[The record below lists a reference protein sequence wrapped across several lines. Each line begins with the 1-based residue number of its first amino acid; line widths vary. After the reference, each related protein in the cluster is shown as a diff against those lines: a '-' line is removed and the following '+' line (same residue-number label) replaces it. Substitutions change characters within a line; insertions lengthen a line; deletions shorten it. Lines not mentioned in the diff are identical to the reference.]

1 MTAKQLDT
9 ASGDTFES
17 AVQGTPPMLVGI
29 DRLNVYAATQF
40 VDFRELAEARRL
52 SPKDLRN
59 VGFERRS
66 VVPLFEDPV
75 TLAVNAAKPIADDV
89 SDIELL
95 IVATE
100 TGLDFGKPLSTYVHA
115 ALGLPMACRNFEIKH
130 ACFGGT
136 AALQTA
142 VAHVRSARPGAKAL
156 VVMTDIA
163 RCHIGDPAEITAG
176 SGAVALLISEN
187 PSIAV
192 VSRESGRA
200 AREVYDVARPT
211 QTTEWNDAVKSLFSY
226 LDLVEG
232 AWGEYKKL
240 AKADSLQSHFAYMLY
255 HAPLVSLIQ
264 RAHGA
269 LLEADDADI
278 DSDAVSASVA
288 AMVMP
293 SFGHNRQL
301 GNIYSGSLYASIAG
315 LIDNQDSA
323 IAEGTRI
330 GCFSYGSGACSE
342 LFALTMRATARATV
356 GAARIGDHLAARARL
371 TPESYER
378 QIRELEHAMTL
389 ADFVPTAKADDLYET
404 HYAGRGRL
412 VLDRV
417 ENGYRRYRQS

>member
-1 MTAKQLDT
+1 
-9 ASGDTFES
+9 
-17 AVQGTPPMLVGI
+17 MLVGI
-29 DRLNVYAATQF
+29 DRLNIYASTQS
-40 VDFRELAEARRL
+40 VDFRELAELRGL

-75 TLAVNAAKPIADDV
+75 TLAVNAAKPILSDI

-95 IVATE
+95 IAATE

-115 ALGLPMACRNFEIKH
+115 ALGLPAACRNFEIKH

-136 AALQTA
+136 AALLTA
-142 VAHVRSARPGAKAL
+142 IAYVRTARPGAKAL

-176 SGAVALLISEN
+176 SGAVALLVSAD
-187 PSIAV
+187 PAIAQ
-192 VSRESGRA
+192 VSQVSGRA
-200 AREVYDVARPT
+200 AKEVYDVARPT
-211 QTTEWNDAVKSLFSY
+211 QTSEWNDAVKSLYAY

-232 AWGEYKKL
+232 AWGAYKAL
-240 AKADSLQSHFAYMLY
+240 AKADTLHEHFRYMLY

-269 LLEADDADI
+269 LLELDDPEI
-278 DSDAVSASVA
+278 DSDAVNASIA
-288 AMVMP
+288 RMVMP

-315 LIDNQDSA
+315 LIDNADSD
-323 IAEGTRI
+323 IADGTRV

-342 LFALTMRATARATV
+342 LFALTMCDSARRTL
-356 GAARIGDHLAARARL
+356 GSARIGEHLVARTRIA
-371 TPESYER
+371 PDAYEG
-378 QIRELEHAMTL
+378 QVRELEHAMTL
-389 ADFVPTAKADDLYET
+389 GNFTPPAKVDALYDA

-417 ENGYRRYRQS
+417 ENGHRRYRWS